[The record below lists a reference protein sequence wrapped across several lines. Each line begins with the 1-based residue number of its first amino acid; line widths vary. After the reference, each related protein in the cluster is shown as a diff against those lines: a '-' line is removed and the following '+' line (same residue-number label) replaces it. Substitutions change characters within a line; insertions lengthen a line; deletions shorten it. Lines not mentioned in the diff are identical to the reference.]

1 MRVALRVIALII
13 GALGFVDGVIA
24 NVIVAA
30 YRDVAHLIGVDVAQ
44 SHGIIGFIIC
54 VVGLVGAILVL
65 RLPIVGA
72 ILLLIATFGFVVV
85 HWWCQ
90 LASPQFA
97 VAAMLAILDRVEAPR
112 PRLGRPGRRS
122 HVAPRVVSRPL
133 PQASPQQARPP
144 AHRAQWECSGWHGP
158 VP

>member
-13 GALGFVDGVIA
+13 GVVGFVDGVIA
-24 NVIVAA
+24 NFIVAA

-72 ILLLIATFGFVVV
+72 ILLLVATIGFFVVV
-85 HWWCQ
+85 HWWGL

-97 VAAMLAILDRVEAPR
+97 LAAVLAILDRAEAPR
-112 PRLGRPGRRS
+112 PRLGRRERRGQ
-122 HVAPRVVSRPL
+122 VAPPVSTT
-133 PQASPQQARPP
+133 
-144 AHRAQWECSGWHGP
+144 
-158 VP
+158 